1 MLRELSIENLAVIEK
16 ASAGFGGCF
25 NVFTGETGAGKSILI
40 GGISAILGQRT
51 TKDIVRTGASKAVI
65 TALFDELPSEVTAKL
80 AELGFDS
87 SEPELLLSREIFAD
101 GKSSAR
107 INGRTATAS
116 MLKEIGSML
125 VDVHGQHENRIL
137 MSNDNQ
143 RDILDSYAE
152 LEADFVTYREDFRK
166 FAGISRQLKKLVD
179 EKNTR
184 DLKIEHLTNVIEE
197 LSALR
202 LKKGD
207 GDRLEQELEKIR
219 RTAEIRSAAW
229 SAYSSISSQGEQ
241 PAAAELLRSAADA
254 LSEISD
260 AEPKAG
266 ALAERLQTLIP
277 EAEDIAD
284 ELYSLM
290 GDDYSEGRESELED
304 KVSVIKHAARKYNMD
319 SDGLVDYLAECK
331 AELDEISNADDII
344 EQLTEEKRKL
354 AETVKAKAEKISE
367 KRKAA
372 SARLSDE
379 IREQLKFLDMPNV
392 RIIFEVKP
400 DKITINGKDS
410 IELLISANAGEAP
423 KPLNKI
429 ASGGELSR
437 IMLAIKSVLAENDN
451 VPTLIFDEVDAGI
464 SGRAAQKVGVKLREI
479 SRKRQVLCI
488 THLAQIA
495 SKADLHLL
503 IEKRTKDERTFTHIS
518 ELDFDGRKLELARII
533 DGSGESESSLKAA
546 EEMLLTQDNG

>member
-16 ASAGFGGCF
+16 ASAEFGSCF

-40 GGISAILGQRT
+40 GGINAILGQRT
-51 TKDIVRTGASKAVI
+51 TKDIVRTGAAKAVI
-65 TALFDELPSEVTAKL
+65 TALFDELPKAVSLKL
-80 AELGFDS
+80 EEYGFDAAD
-87 SEPELLLSREIFAD
+87 ELLLSREISAD

-107 INGRTATAS
+107 INGRTATAA

-152 LEADFVTYREDFRK
+152 LEAELVPYRETYRSFVSVSKR
-166 FAGISRQLKKLVD
+166 LKALTDDK
-179 EKNTR
+179 KNR
-184 DLKIEHLTNVIEE
+184 DLKIEHLNNVIEE
-197 LSALR
+197 LSALK
-202 LKKGD
+202 LEKGE
-207 GDRLEQELEKIR
+207 GERLERELERVR
-219 RTAEIRSAAW
+219 RTADICAGVWA
-229 SAYSSISSQGEQ
+229 AYSALNSAGEE
-241 PAAAELLRSAADA
+241 PAAADLLRNAADA
-254 LSEISD
+254 LSGIVD

-266 ALAERLQTLIP
+266 ELAERIRTLIP

-290 GDDYSEGRESELED
+290 GDDYSENLEGDLED
-304 KVSVIKHAARKYNMD
+304 KVSAIKHLTRKYNMD
-319 SDGLVDYLAECK
+319 SDELVDYLAECK
-331 AELDEISNADDII
+331 AELKEISGSDDMIS
-344 EQLTEEKRKL
+344 ELTAEKYEL
-354 AETVKAKAEKISE
+354 AEKAKAMAEKISE

-379 IREQLKFLDMPNV
+379 IREQLNFLDMPNV
-392 RIIFEVKP
+392 RILFDVKT
-400 DKITINGKDS
+400 DKITINGKDTV
-410 IELLISANAGEAP
+410 ELLISANAGEEP
-423 KPLNKI
+423 RPLNKI

-437 IMLAIKSVLAENDN
+437 IMLAIKSVLAENDDI
-451 VPTLIFDEVDAGI
+451 PTLIFDEVDAGI

-495 SKADLHLL
+495 SKADCHLL
-503 IEKRTKDERTFTHIS
+503 IEKRTEGERTFTHITQ
-518 ELDFDGRKLELARII
+518 LDHDGRRLELARII
-533 DGSGESESSLKAA
+533 DGSGESESSLAAA
-546 EEMLLTQDNG
+546 EEMLNNK

>member
-65 TALFDELPSEVTAKL
+65 TALFDELPDEVAAKL
-80 AELGFDS
+80 SELGFDA

-107 INGRTATAS
+107 INGRTVTAS
-116 MLKEIGSML
+116 MLKEIGGLL
-125 VDVHGQHENRIL
+125 VDIHGQHENRIL

-152 LEADFVTYREDFRK
+152 LEADFVPYRETFRK
-166 FAGISRQLKKLVD
+166 FAGVSKRLKALVED
-179 EKNTR
+179 KKTR
-184 DLKIEHLTNVIEE
+184 DLKIEHLSNVINE
-197 LSALR
+197 LSE
-202 LKKGD
+202 LKLGKGD
-207 GDRLEQELEKIR
+207 GDRLERELERVR
-219 RTAEIRSAAW
+219 RTAEIRSGVW
-229 SAYSSISSQGEQ
+229 SAYSSLSSQGEQ
-241 PAAAELLRSAADA
+241 PAAAELLRAAADA
-254 LSEISD
+254 LGEISD

-266 ALAERLQTLIP
+266 ELAERLLTLIP

-290 GDDYSEGRESELED
+290 GDDYSESLESELED
-304 KVSVIKHAARKYNMD
+304 KVSAIKHAMRKYNMD
-319 SDGLVDYLAECK
+319 SDGLVEYLAECR
-331 AELDEISNADDII
+331 AELDEIANADDTI
-344 EQLTEEKRKL
+344 ERLTEEKREL
-354 AETVKAKAEKISE
+354 AEDVKARAEKISE

-372 SARLSDE
+372 SERLSDE
-379 IREQLKFLDMPNV
+379 ICEQLRFLDMPNV

-410 IELLISANAGEAP
+410 IELLISANAGEQP
-423 KPLNKI
+423 RPLNKI

-451 VPTLIFDEVDAGI
+451 IPTLIFDEVDAGI

-495 SKADLHLL
+495 SKADCHLL
-503 IEKRTKDERTFTHIS
+503 IEKQTEGERTFTHIT
-518 ELDFDGRKLELARII
+518 ELDFGGRKLELARII
-533 DGSGESESSLKAA
+533 DGSGESESSLAAA
-546 EEMLLTQDNG
+546 EEMLRSVDG

>member
-65 TALFDELPSEVTAKL
+65 TALFDDLPEEVSAKL
-80 AELGFDS
+80 TELGFDAS
-87 SEPELLLSREIFAD
+87 DELLLSREIYAD

-107 INGRTATAS
+107 INGRTSTAA
-116 MLKEIGSML
+116 MLREIGSML

-152 LEADFVTYREDFRK
+152 LEADFVPYRETYRSFVSVSKRLKALTED
-166 FAGISRQLKKLVD
+166 KKNR
-179 EKNTR
+179 E
-184 DLKIEHLTNVIEE
+184 LKIEHLNNVIED
-197 LSALR
+197 LSALK
-202 LKKGD
+202 LEKGD
-207 GDRLEQELEKIR
+207 GDRLEQELESVRRNADIR
-219 RTAEIRSAAW
+219 AGVW
-229 SAYSSISSQGEQ
+229 SAYSALYSQNEE
-241 PAAAELLRSAADA
+241 PAAVDLLRTAADA
-254 LSEISD
+254 LSDIAEI
-260 AEPKAG
+260 EPKAG
-266 ALAERLQTLIP
+266 ELAERIQTMIP

-290 GDDYSEGRESELED
+290 GDDFSENRESELED
-304 KVSVIKHAARKYNMD
+304 KVSAIKHAVRKYNME
-319 SDGLVDYLAECK
+319 SDELVDYLAKCK
-331 AELDEISNADDII
+331 SELAEISDADDTI
-344 EQLTEEKRKL
+344 ETLTAEKYEL
-354 AETVKAKAEKISE
+354 AERVKAMAEKISE

-410 IELLISANAGEAP
+410 IELLISANVGEEP
-423 KPLNKI
+423 RPLNKI

-451 VPTLIFDEVDAGI
+451 IPTLIFDEVDAGI
-464 SGRAAQKVGVKLREI
+464 SGRAAQKVGIKLREI

-495 SKADLHLL
+495 SKADCHLL
-503 IEKRTKDERTFTHIS
+503 IEKRTESERTFTHIT
-518 ELDFDGRKLELARII
+518 ELDYDGRKHELARII
-533 DGSGESESSLKAA
+533 DGSGESESSLAAA
-546 EEMLLTQDNG
+546 EEMLNNK

>member
-40 GGISAILGQRT
+40 GGINAILGQRT

-65 TALFDELPSEVTAKL
+65 TALFDDLPGEVSAKL
-80 AELGFDS
+80 AEYGFDAS
-87 SEPELLLSREIFAD
+87 DELLLSREISAD

-107 INGRTATAS
+107 INGRTSTAA

-152 LEADFVTYREDFRK
+152 LEADFVPYRETFRSFVSVSK
-166 FAGISRQLKKLVD
+166 RLKALTD
-179 EKNTR
+179 DRKNR
-184 DLKIEHLTNVIEE
+184 ELRIEHLNNVIEE
-197 LSALR
+197 LSALK
-202 LKKGD
+202 LEKGE
-207 GDRLEQELEKIR
+207 GDRLEQELERVRRNADIR
-219 RTAEIRSAAW
+219 AGVW
-229 SAYSSISSQGEQ
+229 SAYSSLNSQSEE
-241 PAAAELLRSAADA
+241 PAAVDLLRAAVDA
-254 LSEISD
+254 LAGIAD

-266 ALAERLQTLIP
+266 ELAERLQTLIP
-277 EAEDIAD
+277 EADDIAD

-290 GDDYSEGRESELED
+290 GDDFSENREGELED
-304 KVSVIKHAARKYNMD
+304 KVSAIKHAMRKYNMD
-319 SDGLVDYLAECK
+319 SDELVDYLAQCRS
-331 AELDEISNADDII
+331 ELAEISDADDTI
-344 EQLTEEKRKL
+344 ETLTSEKYEL
-354 AETVKAKAEKISE
+354 AERAKVMAEEISE

-379 IREQLKFLDMPNV
+379 IRKQLKFLDMPNV

-410 IELLISANAGEAP
+410 IELLISANAGEEP
-423 KPLNKI
+423 RPLNKI

-451 VPTLIFDEVDAGI
+451 IPTLIFDEVDAGI

-495 SKADLHLL
+495 SKADCHLL
-503 IEKRTKDERTFTHIS
+503 IEKRTEGERTFTHIT
-518 ELDFDGRKLELARII
+518 ELDYDGKKHELARII
-533 DGSGESESSLKAA
+533 DGSGESESSLAAA
-546 EEMLLTQDNG
+546 EEMLNNK